1 MALGIMDITG
11 IVFRLMQNR
20 GEIEKIMASIFDV
33 LREAKPV
40 LDKVAPDLLASM
52 SHSLAPEGTK
62 VTPPPPA
69 VVAPTPEF
77 NMTWLQTS
85 LNKLDNSGLEI
96 DGEYGPATKDAIAN
110 FQSKNGLVADGWAGV
125 QTSALIYSKLQGK

>member
-20 GEIEKIMASIFDV
+20 SEIEKIMASVSDV

-62 VTPPPPA
+62 APAPPA
-69 VVAPTPEF
+69 AAAPTPEF

-85 LNKLDNSGLEI
+85 LNKLEHAGLDI
-96 DGEYGPATKDAIAN
+96 DGEYGPATKDAIAK